1 MVRLLFHP
9 ISSCIKQP
17 KRFLWGWLNSI
28 TNKVD
33 TSRIKDVGPDRA
45 AAEWLLRCG
54 AGVRWKGHN
63 TNLNDYNSLPPGGYR
78 HLFIEEVDATDSCIM
93 SVGFPHLR
101 GLEHLKKLVL
111 HKCYYLDN
119 EALPMLAAVKNS
131 LEELQLS
138 GCGDIDDDGVKSLS
152 CLSNLRQ
159 LLLFNLPEVKDK
171 EGCTRFLQSALP
183 NCSVEFQ
190 QK

>member
-1 MVRLLFHP
+1 MNYFVLKIHFR
-9 ISSCIKQP
+9 
-17 KRFLWGWLNSI
+17 
-28 TNKVD
+28 VD

-101 GLEHLKKLVL
+101 EWNYQLIIGHPHIDVLNTGGLEHLKKLVL